1 MDKAQLLIW
10 ALGGSVAA
18 LGGVIWWSVNRIVKS
33 LDSVDESVQS
43 LIISNN
49 SNQKDIESIKN
60 DSKET
65 KELINRHAEQ
75 IEDLKIHIAGCQKR
89 LK

>member
-1 MDKAQLLIW
+1 MSQVQLLII
-10 ALGGSVAA
+10 ALGGSVST
-18 LGGVIWWSVNRIVKS
+18 LGAVIWWSVNRIVKS

-49 SNQKDIESIKN
+49 SNQKDIENIKN

-65 KELINRHAEQ
+65 KERLNNHSERMRE
-75 IEDLKIHIAGCQKR
+75 IELHMEGCQKR